1 MEYFSR
7 YFPVQAQISA
17 VGLFQAALFDA
28 VISWVIEAARGTDA
42 QKWNLSLLWVLK
54 WKPERLL
61 SSAFPV
67 PNTKCIIRRVTGF
80 VAQYHAVG
88 RV

>member
-42 QKWNLSLLWVLK
+42 QK
-54 WKPERLL
+54 
-61 SSAFPV
+61 
-67 PNTKCIIRRVTGF
+67 
-80 VAQYHAVG
+80 
-88 RV
+88 